1 MGKESWAK
9 YGMEKGQGTA
19 MKSGAFVE
27 AKEEGFEAAISAP
40 SGPTGDQILK
50 NAVEGMWSEAKKL
63 TEEARQI
70 SGTVNHQKSKEER
83 ETVLDLTR
91 VAARKAGLQAAIA
104 AGWEQGWKE
113 GVLKRDSAKSD

>member
-27 AKEEGFEAAISAP
+27 AKKEGFTAAISAP
-40 SGPTGDQILK
+40 SGPAGDQILK
-50 NAVEGMWSEAKKL
+50 NAVEGIWSEAKKL
-63 TEEARQI
+63 TEEARKI

-83 ETVLDLTR
+83 ETALNLAR
-91 VAARKAGLQAAIA
+91 VAARKAGMQAAIA
-104 AGWEQGWKE
+104 TGWEQGWKE
-113 GVLKRDSAKSD
+113 GVLKRDSVKSD